1 MIERALRIGIDRYL
15 RPILVWY
22 PLLLAGFK
30 LELGGEEE
38 EAAAALAREEV
49 VAPGRQQ
56 DTTRCP
62 AIWMGGAQGRCRSQG
77 GLEEDDEGQKENR
90 KKKTYMGDS
99 QKKKPTWVKAGQFG
113 IVGLGWAGLG

>member
-1 MIERALRIGIDRYL
+1 M
-15 RPILVWY
+15 WS
-22 PLLLAGFK
+22 PLLLVGFK

-90 KKKTYMGDS
+90 KKKTYMGQS
-99 QKKKPTWVKAGQFG
+99 RP
-113 IVGLGWAGLG
+113 IRYSWAGLG

>member
-1 MIERALRIGIDRYL
+1 MEDRASPGLGLGRQTDTFGRFL
-15 RPILVWY
+15 CGP
-22 PLLLAGFK
+22 PLLLVGFK

-62 AIWMGGAQGRCRSQG
+62 AIWMGGAQGRCRSRG
-77 GLEEDDEGQKENR
+77 EGREKAKLGVGHP
-90 KKKTYMGDS
+90 KKMAFAITH
-99 QKKKPTWVKAGQFG
+99 
-113 IVGLGWAGLG
+113 